1 MISSFIRY
9 CIFNRVTTSG
19 LFSTIRSIS
28 VLPSPAFRAA
38 KLFTVG
44 GN

>member
-1 MISSFIRY
+1 MISSFMRY
-9 CIFNRVTTSG
+9 CIFSSVTTSG
-19 LFSTIRSIS
+19 LFSTIRSMS
-28 VLPSPAFRAA
+28 VLPSPAFKAA